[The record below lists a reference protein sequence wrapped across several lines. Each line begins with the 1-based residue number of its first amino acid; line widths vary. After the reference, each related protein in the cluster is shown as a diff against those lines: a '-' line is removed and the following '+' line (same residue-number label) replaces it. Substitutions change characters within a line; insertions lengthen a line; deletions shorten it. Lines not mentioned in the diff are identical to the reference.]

1 AQKDAGTE
9 QGMKL
14 REMINMDVER
24 CFSEEPR
31 LSCRVARNTLR
42 RVLLAHAHK
51 HRSSRPGQMSYRQ
64 GFHEIAAVMLLI
76 CMDGT
81 WTSGAENAQA
91 ASTSKE
97 VVNSDDLE
105 VYRELGDA
113 AAVPAD
119 AYALFDALLSVHRL
133 GEMYE

>member
-1 AQKDAGTE
+1 
-9 QGMKL
+9 
-14 REMINMDVER
+14 
-24 CFSEEPR
+24 
-31 LSCRVARNTLR
+31 
-42 RVLLAHAHK
+42 
-51 HRSSRPGQMSYRQ
+51 Q

-133 GEMYE
+133 GEMYEVDSTGQSEDWEPPAAFRCRRITRGLRRIAPDLAVQVESWGLAPQ